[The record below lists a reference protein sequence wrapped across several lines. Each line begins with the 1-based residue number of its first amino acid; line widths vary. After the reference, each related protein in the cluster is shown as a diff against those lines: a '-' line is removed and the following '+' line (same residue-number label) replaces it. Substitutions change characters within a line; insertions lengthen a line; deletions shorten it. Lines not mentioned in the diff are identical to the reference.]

1 LFAPPEKENAD
12 QRNPQRIGLINNES
26 IGLTMEEQQPRFS
39 KVAVL
44 SVFDKRRRII

>member
-1 LFAPPEKENAD
+1 
-12 QRNPQRIGLINNES
+12 
-26 IGLTMEEQQPRFS
+26 MEEQQPRFS